1 MKKWIC
7 LLLLSCTSVQA
18 DMLDALKAYE
28 QKDYTAAAQQFAE
41 LLPLGNEMAAF
52 NLGAMAYQG
61 EGQEQDLP
69 AALAYFMFAAD
80 LKHAQAA
87 ALVTKI
93 KAVSS
98 PQQLT
103 QAEARFNKLQQAV
116 LVKEVS
122 LEAAVAREKPTPIRR
137 VEPKYPVA
145 AARQGVFGYVKLR
158 FLVDEAGKVA
168 AIDTLDAYPE
178 KVFNK
183 SAIKA
188 VRRWQYQATGSKHL
202 MDVRLDYSLDD
213 GDTRVSVLEKI
224 AHDNKLWQYAVAGV
238 PQHQFVLGTLL
249 SLMEVQSHN
258 GFWYDPDLPLSP
270 IPDFTIY
277 KNRPHLTA
285 DLEGFWGYAVVRV
298 NKDGTITEQLRT
310 EFEPQNQLT
319 SLIGLK
325 LEGQVEAEVYRLYRQ
340 SSSRRKNLSIV
351 PSIPTSRSMS
361 GHFWW
366 EQAAKNGNLDAQRVM
381 AAYDRQWEQYLLNQQ
396 DAEVMAWAG
405 TRLMLEGQREQGIA
419 LLEQAIA
426 KNYAPAKE
434 MKQQF
439 M

>member
-7 LLLLSCTSVQA
+7 LVLLGCASVQA

-28 QKDYTAAAQQFAE
+28 QKDYTVAAQQFAE

-61 EGQEQDLP
+61 EGQQQDLP
-69 AALAYFMFAAD
+69 AALAYFMFAAHFN
-80 LKHAQAA
+80 HAQAA
-87 ALVTKI
+87 SLLTKV
-93 KAVSS
+93 KADAS
-98 PQQLT
+98 PQQLA
-103 QAEARFNKLQQAV
+103 QAEATFKQLQQAV
-116 LVKEVS
+116 LVKDVA
-122 LEAAVAREKPTPIRR
+122 LELEFAQEKPNPIRR
-137 VEPKYPVA
+137 VAPEYPKE
-145 AARQGVFGYVKLR
+145 AARAGLFGYVKLR

-183 SAIKA
+183 SAIRA
-188 VRRWQYQATGSKHL
+188 VKRWQYQATGSKHL
-202 MDVRLDYSLDD
+202 MDVRLDYSLNN
-213 GDTRVSVLEKI
+213 GDIKVSMLEKI
-224 AHDNKLWQYAVAGV
+224 TQENKLWHYAVAGV
-238 PQHQFVLGTLL
+238 PQYQFVLGTFL
-249 SLMEVQSHN
+249 SLLEVQSHN
-258 GFWYDPDLPLSP
+258 GFWYDPDLPLSAV
-270 IPDFTIY
+270 PDFTIY

-298 NKDGTITEQLRT
+298 DKDGIITEQLRT
-310 EFEPQNQLT
+310 SFEPKNQLA
-319 SLIGLK
+319 SLIGQK
-325 LEGQVEAEVYRLYRQ
+325 LEGQVEAEVYRIYKH
-340 SSSRRKNLSIV
+340 STISRSKLSIV

-361 GHFWW
+361 GQFWW

-381 AAYDRQWEQYLLNQQ
+381 AAYDRQWEQYLLSQK

-405 TRLMLEGQREQGIA
+405 TRLMLEGQREQGLA